1 MKFLIIEKMPVPL
14 KIFLMENPT
23 LTFAHLPWILLVMAY
38 SIFPD
43 CPASILCL
51 FYGEVCIRIGER
63 GPGRRLIQYISVAK
77 SKQSWLD
84 LYAMEMQSGL
94 VWFEERPAGLWNG
107 GKYPGER
114 GGLRVLGGW
123 GRFYGK
129 STYLKRGYTEEN
141 MNTGQ
146 KKYSSS
152 FFWAGNTLVS
162 FTNPLAAGSVTSQ
175 VRRGTCL
182 GTHQWNATLCILT
195 RLHSDVT
202 FGQESLICVKILPFR
217 VPVKFF
223 SFWWSGT
230 LKTICWTPPVNIDG
244 NITGVEKRKH
254 FAVGVKQTNNK
265 SIWVSSPTFICFF
278 YRFCLLISN
287 DHNFQWILQILTLA
301 CE

>member
-1 MKFLIIEKMPVPL
+1 MFTQLTVTSMKFLIIEKMPVPL

-43 CPASILCL
+43 CPASILRL

-77 SKQSWLD
+77 SKHPGWIYKLWKCKV
-84 LYAMEMQSGL
+84 EGSGL

-146 KKYSSS
+146 KKYSSN
-152 FFWAGNTLVS
+152 FIWAGNTPVEC
-162 FTNPLAAGSVTSQ
+162 N
-175 VRRGTCL
+175 
-182 GTHQWNATLCILT
+182 TLYF
-195 RLHSDVT
+195 D
-202 FGQESLICVKILPFR
+202 
-217 VPVKFF
+217 
-223 SFWWSGT
+223 
-230 LKTICWTPPVNIDG
+230 
-244 NITGVEKRKH
+244 
-254 FAVGVKQTNNK
+254 
-265 SIWVSSPTFICFF
+265 
-278 YRFCLLISN
+278 
-287 DHNFQWILQILTLA
+287 
-301 CE
+301 

>member
-1 MKFLIIEKMPVPL
+1 
-14 KIFLMENPT
+14 
-23 LTFAHLPWILLVMAY
+23 
-38 SIFPD
+38 
-43 CPASILCL
+43 
-51 FYGEVCIRIGER
+51 
-63 GPGRRLIQYISVAK
+63 
-77 SKQSWLD
+77 
-84 LYAMEMQSGL
+84 MQSGL

-152 FFWAGNTLVS
+152 FIWAGNTPVS
-162 FTNPLAAGSVTSQ
+162 SGMQHFVFWLGSIQMWLLDRNLWYMLKYYRS
-175 VRRGTCL
+175 GC
-182 GTHQWNATLCILT
+182 QW
-195 RLHSDVT
+195 S
-202 FGQESLICVKILPFR
+202 
-217 VPVKFF
+217 FF

-265 SIWVSSPTFICFF
+265 SIWVSSLCFF
-278 YRFCLLISN
+278 LL
-287 DHNFQWILQILTLA
+287 FFFY
-301 CE
+301 

>member
-1 MKFLIIEKMPVPL
+1 
-14 KIFLMENPT
+14 MENPT

-129 STYLKRGYTEEN
+129 STYLKRGHTEEN

-152 FFWAGNTLVS
+152 FIWAGNT
-162 FTNPLAAGSVTSQ
+162 P
-175 VRRGTCL
+175 
-182 GTHQWNATLCILT
+182 
-195 RLHSDVT
+195 
-202 FGQESLICVKILPFR
+202 
-217 VPVKFF
+217 
-223 SFWWSGT
+223 
-230 LKTICWTPPVNIDG
+230 
-244 NITGVEKRKH
+244 
-254 FAVGVKQTNNK
+254 
-265 SIWVSSPTFICFF
+265 VSSGMQHFVFWLGSIQMWLLDRNLWYILKY
-278 YRFCLLISN
+278 YRSGCR
-287 DHNFQWILQILTLA
+287 
-301 CE
+301 